1 MGRAVTQLFPI
12 GPAQLDEVWRHVSHF
27 IDAAYR
33 ETDRIMPDMLP
44 WLREGK
50 GLLWVVWDGSMFV
63 CAVVTSLEPH
73 LSGLSCR
80 VAACGGNGM
89 GEWLHHMVEIE
100 DYARREGCVKVWL
113 EGRKGWS
120 RALEGYRPFTV
131 SMEKRLDVM
140 GG

>member
-1 MGRAVTQLFPI
+1 MTQVLCV
-12 GPAQLDEVWRHVSHF
+12 GPGQLDEVWQHVSHF

-33 ETDRIMPDMLP
+33 ETDRTTPDLLP

-50 GLLWVVWDGSMFV
+50 GLLWVVWDGSLFV
-63 CAVVTSLEPH
+63 AAAITSLEPR

-80 VAACGGNGM
+80 VMACGGEGM
-89 GEWLHHMVEIE
+89 SVWLVHLGEIE

-131 SMEKRLDVM
+131 SMEKRLDLT